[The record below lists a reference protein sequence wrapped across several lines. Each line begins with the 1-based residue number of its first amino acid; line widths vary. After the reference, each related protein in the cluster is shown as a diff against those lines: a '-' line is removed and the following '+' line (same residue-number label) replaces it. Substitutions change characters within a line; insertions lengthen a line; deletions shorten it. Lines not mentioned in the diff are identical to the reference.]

1 MDLGVLQPGQ
11 MASASGNIVPVG
23 SQAFV
28 SVTFSENATPG
39 YHPQIALTT
48 GGTEFAFEVESDCS
62 GTAVLGCDDLMD
74 AAAGTSTWEEFYG
87 DGGDFSN
94 ADAFVPIP
102 PSGNDGGVLVRIYRR
117 PGQPATCNQYTLTV
131 SE

>member
-1 MDLGVLQPGQ
+1 M
-11 MASASGNIVPVG
+11 
-23 SQAFV
+23 
-28 SVTFSENATPG
+28 
-39 YHPQIALTT
+39 
-48 GGTEFAFEVESDCS
+48 ESDCS
-62 GTAVLGCDDLMD
+62 GTAVLGCDDLMN